1 MERSKLQFQ
10 VVING
15 KKELDDI
22 FKLVKQIQE
31 KNKLELKLDMSNSIS
46 SIKQLEGV
54 IKSVSK
60 NLQQLN
66 TTDFTSNIIKGINE
80 AKAQIKDFEKAV
92 QQTKSKTINIIDKD
106 SLQNNLEDVKKFNM
120 SNKSRMTG
128 SLLDN
133 PKTI

>member
-1 MERSKLQFQ
+1 MQQKLK
-10 VVING
+10 
-15 KKELDDI
+15 KKE
-22 FKLVKQIQE
+22 IQK

-92 QQTKSKTINIIDKD
+92 QQTKSKTINIVDKD
-106 SLQNNLEDVKKFNM
+106 SLGRSIPGKNSAIFTTFDSSKGLERKICVVFDF
-120 SNKSRMTG
+120 TEIF
-128 SLLDN
+128 LHYFLYAIL
-133 PKTI
+133 P

>member
-66 TTDFTSNIIKGINE
+66 TTDFTSNIIKGIN
-80 AKAQIKDFEKAV
+80 
-92 QQTKSKTINIIDKD
+92 
-106 SLQNNLEDVKKFNM
+106 
-120 SNKSRMTG
+120 R
-128 SLLDN
+128 
-133 PKTI
+133 

>member
-54 IKSVSK
+54 IKSVNE
-60 NLQQLN
+60 NLRQLN
-66 TTDFTSNIIKGINE
+66 TTDFTSNIIKGIN
-80 AKAQIKDFEKAV
+80 
-92 QQTKSKTINIIDKD
+92 
-106 SLQNNLEDVKKFNM
+106 
-120 SNKSRMTG
+120 R
-128 SLLDN
+128 
-133 PKTI
+133 